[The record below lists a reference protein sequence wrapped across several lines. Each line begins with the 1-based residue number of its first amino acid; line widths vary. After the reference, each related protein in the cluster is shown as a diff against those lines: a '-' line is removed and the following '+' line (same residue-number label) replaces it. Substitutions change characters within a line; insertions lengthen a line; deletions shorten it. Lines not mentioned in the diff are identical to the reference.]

1 MDSTAMKVLLAL
13 LGIILLL
20 PGACA
25 IFFATFS
32 QFDMFNLVIWA
43 ICFLISGVGVATL
56 YLTFHKPRQ
65 PPGTP

>member
-1 MDSTAMKVLLAL
+1 MKALLAL

-32 QFDMFNLVIWA
+32 EFDMFNLVIWA

-56 YLTFHKPRQ
+56 NLTFRKPRQ
-65 PPGTP
+65 PPGPP

>member
-1 MDSTAMKVLLAL
+1 MDSIAMKALLAL

-32 QFDMFNLVIWA
+32 EFDMFNLVIWA

-56 YLTFHKPRQ
+56 YLTFRKPQQ
-65 PPGTP
+65 PPVQP